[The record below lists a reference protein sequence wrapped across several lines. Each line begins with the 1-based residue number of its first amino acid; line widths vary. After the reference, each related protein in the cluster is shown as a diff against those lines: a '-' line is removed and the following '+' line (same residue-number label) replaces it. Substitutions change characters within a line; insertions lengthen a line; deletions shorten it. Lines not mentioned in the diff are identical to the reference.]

1 MVIEVGGIFGILI
14 LVGDIYAI
22 LNTVQ
27 ARTTLG
33 VKAAWI
39 AAILLLPVAGLIAW
53 YFFGPR
59 EPRVRY
65 PTQGSVKVFTQTAA

>member
-1 MVIEVGGIFGILI
+1 MFIEVTGLFGILI
-14 LVGDIYAI
+14 LIGDIYAI

-27 ARTTLG
+27 ARTILG

-53 YFFGPR
+53 FLFGPR
-59 EPRVRY
+59 EP
-65 PTQGSVKVFTQTAA
+65 KVEA

>member
-1 MVIEVGGIFGILI
+1 MVIEVGGIYGILI
-14 LVGDIYAI
+14 LIGDIYAI

-59 EPRVRY
+59 EP
-65 PTQGSVKVFTQTAA
+65 KVG